1 MPAAAFS
8 GDGPEQPR
16 GARSPARRLLLKY
29 LICGLSR
36 HSDFRAQKGGKRG
49 DMRRQRCYFTTG
61 LALLLLLVVLPGPGQ
76 SVETYGEA
84 VPTGSWSQGFREH
97 SVGAFDTVQV
107 FMTEPAAAAFA
118 EPVFQYFDVAGWR
131 GTTTGADYRTAS
143 AAGPAV
149 ETLTVT
155 LHFAGEL
162 TDPLT
167 FEFRAFEGGP
177 EGTIKESAVLAW
189 SGGATPAWTIT
200 YNYDDPHCV
209 AVVPLP
215 GAMLILGAGLV
226 RLGAYVARR
235 QA

>member
-1 MPAAAFS
+1 M
-8 GDGPEQPR
+8 
-16 GARSPARRLLLKY
+16 
-29 LICGLSR
+29 
-36 HSDFRAQKGGKRG
+36 
-49 DMRRQRCYFTTG
+49 
-61 LALLLLLVVLPGPGQ
+61 LAGPGY

-84 VPTGSWSQGFREH
+84 VPSGSWSQGFREH
-97 SVGAFDTVQV
+97 SVGAFDTIQV
-107 FMTEPAAAAFA
+107 FMTEAAAAFA
-118 EPVFQYFDVAGWR
+118 EPVFQDFDVAGWR

-209 AVVPLP
+209 AMVPLP
-215 GAMLILGAGLV
+215 GTMLLLGAGLV
-226 RLGAYVARR
+226 RLVAYVRR
-235 QA
+235 RREA